1 MRYTTASICLLFCTG
16 ATVASPFYFQTSL
29 GTDGSGRSAGKI
41 DLGVEVF
48 NNDRFSLD
56 LEAGY
61 TRLSAVS
68 GPMIQESYTIEET
81 TVEIEPVV
89 DPPYIPPVEQPDVA
103 IEPVVVIEP
112 IPVTEPEPILDP
124 PPVPEPPP
132 IVVEIEIPI
141 ELPNEEAIDDFGTVS
156 IDSVPGNI
164 SINGKQLKQYIPK
177 FKTDLYSLGV
187 NSGVKIGNF
196 MWLKFKIGVE
206 RKKLDGTLKEKGSF
220 LEWKSDRKFSD
231 AEVNYI
237 LGFGTM
243 FTLRDQLKGVI
254 MVDYRDEKNWF
265 NGNKLP
271 TSDFI
276 YSAGL
281 RLGF

>member
-1 MRYTTASICLLFCTG
+1 MRYTTASICLLFCIG
-16 ATVASPFYFQTSL
+16 MATASPFYFQTSL
-29 GTDGSGRSAGKI
+29 GTDGSGRSAGRI

-48 NNDRFSLD
+48 NNDRFSVD

-61 TRLSAVS
+61 TRVSSVS
-68 GPMIQESYTIEET
+68 GSMIQRNYTIEKT
-81 TVEIEPVV
+81 TVEIEPVIA
-89 DPPYIPPVEQPDVA
+89 PPYLPPVEQPEVA

-132 IVVEIEIPI
+132 IVVEIVIPI
-141 ELPNEEAIDDFGTVS
+141 EPPNEEGTDDFGTVS
-156 IDSVPGNI
+156 IESVPGNI
-164 SINGKQLKQYIPK
+164 SINGKQLKKYIPK
-177 FKTDLYSLGV
+177 FKTDLYSIGV
-187 NSGVKIGNF
+187 NTGVRIGNF
-196 MWLKFKIGVE
+196 MRLNFKIGVE
-206 RKKLDGTLKEKGSF
+206 RKKLDGTLKEKGS
-220 LEWKSDRKFSD
+220 LMEWKSDEKFSD

-237 LGFGTM
+237 LGLGTM

-254 MVDYRDEKNWF
+254 RVDYRDEKNWF
-265 NGNKLP
+265 DGNELP